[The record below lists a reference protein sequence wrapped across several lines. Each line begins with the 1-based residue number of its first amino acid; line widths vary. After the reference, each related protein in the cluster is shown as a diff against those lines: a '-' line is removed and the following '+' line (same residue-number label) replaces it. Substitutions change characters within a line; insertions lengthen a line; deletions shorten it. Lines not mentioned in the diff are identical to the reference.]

1 MSIALRSTPLVALLF
16 SFSGQLMAYDG
27 IIRFSGAVVE
37 PTCQV
42 GLSEVTADSARVH
55 LSECNQAMQ
64 MMLNEPRGA
73 MPSVSYRL
81 TDAHGKALE
90 QGVTATGDTDSVIRE
105 IAKGGVAADKRNVV
119 LVAEYL

>member
-1 MSIALRSTPLVALLF
+1 MSVSAALRSTPLVALLF
-16 SFSGQLMAYDG
+16 CAPSMAYDG
-27 IIRFSGAVVE
+27 IIHFSGAVVE

-42 GLSEVTADSARVH
+42 GLSEVTSRSARVS
-55 LSECNQAMQ
+55 LSDCNQAMT

-73 MPSVSYRL
+73 LPSVSYRL
-81 TDAHGKALE
+81 TDTQGRALGNGIKAI
-90 QGVTATGDTDSVIRE
+90 GDADSVIRA